1 MTDRKDFNRIT
12 VDPDVMNGQP
22 CIKGT
27 RLTVRRVLLA
37 LAQCADRD
45 ELRRD
50 YPPIQDEDI
59 QQALAY
65 AAANLADE
73 IVELGSGL

>member
-1 MTDRKDFNRIT
+1 VKGFERIA
-12 VDPDVMNGQP
+12 VDPAVMNGQP

-27 RLTVRRVLLA
+27 RLTVKRVLLV
-37 LAQCADRD
+37 LAQCPDRD

-50 YPPIQDEDI
+50 YPQLHDEDI

-65 AAANLADE
+65 AAANLDDE
-73 IVELGSGL
+73 IVELRPAS

>member
-1 MTDRKDFNRIT
+1 MEKFDRIT
-12 VDPDVMNGQP
+12 IDPAVLNGQP

-27 RLTVRRVLLA
+27 RLTVKRVLLA
-37 LAQCADRD
+37 LAEHPDRE
-45 ELRRD
+45 ELRKD
-50 YPPIQDEDI
+50 YPQLSDEDI

-73 IVELGSGL
+73 ILELQESR